1 MRKWLVMM
9 LVMIL
14 KSSMQGRQQLG
25 CDEKR
30 VMHLK
35 GNGETTLVAQADG
48 PNLLTT
54 LCTYLHRGVD
64 EQPGG
69 AGKGNGETM
78 LVAQAD
84 GPNLLITLC
93 TYLHR
98 GSVKSPM

>member
-25 CDEKR
+25 CDQKR
-30 VMHLK
+30 VMQLK

-54 LCTYLHRGVD
+54 LCTYLHGGVM
-64 EQPGG
+64 
-69 AGKGNGETM
+69 K
-78 LVAQAD
+78 LKS
-84 GPNLLITLC
+84 
-93 TYLHR
+93 
-98 GSVKSPM
+98 SV